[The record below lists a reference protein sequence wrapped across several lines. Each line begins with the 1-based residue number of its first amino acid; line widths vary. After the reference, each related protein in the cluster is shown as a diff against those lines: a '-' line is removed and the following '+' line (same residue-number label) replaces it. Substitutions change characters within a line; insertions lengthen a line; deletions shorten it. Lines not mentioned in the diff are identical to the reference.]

1 MNIHPLDLA
10 FYALRSYYN
19 ILKNP
24 RSQMSKSLVLTM
36 TPQLGLTSQNPSAY
50 YWRPLSQIFCLDL
63 IFSHLDLIFRLE
75 IEIRSY
81 YERV

>member
-1 MNIHPLDLA
+1 MSSVNIHTLDLA
-10 FYALRSYYN
+10 LYDLRSYYN

-50 YWRPLSQIFCLDL
+50 YWRPIFD
-63 IFSHLDLIFRLE
+63 FRLIGTNSNLE
-75 IEIRSY
+75 LFLDS
-81 YERV
+81 

>member
-1 MNIHPLDLA
+1 MSSVNIHTLDLA
-10 FYALRSYYN
+10 LYDLRSYYN

-50 YWRPLSQIFCLDL
+50 YWRPYLLLSA
-63 IFSHLDLIFRLE
+63 HLKFV
-75 IEIRSY
+75 SAH
-81 YERV
+81 

>member
-1 MNIHPLDLA
+1 MSSVNIHTLDLA
-10 FYALRSYYN
+10 LYDLRSYYN

-50 YWRPLSQIFCLDL
+50 YWRP
-63 IFSHLDLIFRLE
+63 
-75 IEIRSY
+75 
-81 YERV
+81 

>member
-1 MNIHPLDLA
+1 MSSVNIHILDLA
-10 FYALRSYYN
+10 LYDLRSYYN

-50 YWRPLSQIFCLDL
+50 YWRPIFD
-63 IFSHLDLIFRLE
+63 FRLIGTNSNLE
-75 IEIRSY
+75 LFLDS
-81 YERV
+81 